1 MFSIKLAPVSLI
13 NLRFITCS
21 IVGRWS
27 EMVVVKLPDIMS
39 GTMLENILSISIRMA
54 NYSGWL

>member
-1 MFSIKLAPVSLI
+1 
-13 NLRFITCS
+13 
-21 IVGRWS
+21 
-27 EMVVVKLPDIMS
+27 MVVVKLPDIMS